1 MSWELLST
9 RMPSKGVRP
18 FVWRGLLLSFL
29 IIIGSLRSLY
39 STPHKTGPEKSDLGG
54 EAMAAK
60 RAFSP
65 NIYLGLFCLALILAT
80 CLINPA
86 SSLARFVPQ
95 MWLFPIIAVL
105 LGYSLKDKL
114 FRILG
119 HLVLIVLIM
128 NNILI
133 GYTYYSY
140 NLKITRVYNQRLENL
155 AALSQEKPIQ
165 FYSGHFLSSSI
176 LRFDRFGIVYSIA
189 GKKEECSNGQRILP
203 SSIIMK
209 CEPK

>member
-1 MSWELLST
+1 
-9 RMPSKGVRP
+9 
-18 FVWRGLLLSFL
+18 
-29 IIIGSLRSLY
+29 
-39 STPHKTGPEKSDLGG
+39 
-54 EAMAAK
+54 
-60 RAFSP
+60 
-65 NIYLGLFCLALILAT
+65 
-80 CLINPA
+80 
-86 SSLARFVPQ
+86 

-105 LGYSLKDKL
+105 LGYSLKNKL

-119 HLVLIVLIM
+119 HLVLIVLIV

-140 NLKITRVYNQRLENL
+140 NLKITRVYNQRLEDL

-189 GKKEECSNGQRILP
+189 GKKEECRNGQRILP

-209 CEPK
+209 CETK